1 MIEVVS
7 RVVSHAELLHDAPGP
22 HVGRDRERHQLFQP
36 EHLERVTNNF
46 PRALCGQSLALIVG
60 GQSPPNLDAWSEVGM
75 ERGNS
80 KADETDKA
88 AVPPQLRAVQAET
101 VLSEMTLDLIYQ
113 PIAFLQRKSAG
124 HELHHTRAS
133 ALGKNDPFVL
143 SKSYPHEEQDL
154 AQCKC
159 VSALSS
165 TPKACKPLIPRRR
178 LTAGTD
184 ENPSLMFGAEQNRRF
199 CHPAVGHSW

>member
-1 MIEVVS
+1 M
-7 RVVSHAELLHDAPGP
+7 GF
-22 HVGRDRERHQLFQP
+22 GRWLNSP
-36 EHLERVTNNF
+36 AGVIF
-46 PRALCGQSLALIVG
+46 PRRALN
-60 GQSPPNLDAWSEVGM
+60 P
-75 ERGNS
+75 
-80 KADETDKA
+80 
-88 AVPPQLRAVQAET
+88 
-101 VLSEMTLDLIYQ
+101 
-113 PIAFLQRKSAG
+113 
-124 HELHHTRAS
+124 S

-184 ENPSLMFGAEQNRRF
+184 ENPSLMFDAEQNRRF

>member
-1 MIEVVS
+1 MNNTFSRFSLPMLWDFCEANPISEGTGGYSGAVGWVTEVID
-7 RVVSHAELLHDAPGP
+7 HCKKAEEGAPRSQ
-22 HVGRDRERHQLFQP
+22 VI
-36 EHLERVTNNF
+36 
-46 PRALCGQSLALIVG
+46 CG
-60 GQSPPNLDAWSEVGM
+60 
-75 ERGNS
+75 
-80 KADETDKA
+80 
-88 AVPPQLRAVQAET
+88 
-101 VLSEMTLDLIYQ
+101 
-113 PIAFLQRKSAG
+113 SAT
-124 HELHHTRAS
+124 EAS

-159 VSALSS
+159 VSALLS

>member
-1 MIEVVS
+1 MKSTTLSWLTFRVMSLEV
-7 RVVSHAELLHDAPGP
+7 ALLKPG
-22 HVGRDRERHQLFQP
+22 
-36 EHLERVTNNF
+36 
-46 PRALCGQSLALIVG
+46 AS
-60 GQSPPNLDAWSEVGM
+60 
-75 ERGNS
+75 
-80 KADETDKA
+80 
-88 AVPPQLRAVQAET
+88 AVKVYVPTGSWGKVYVPSGPET
-101 VLSEMTLDLIYQ
+101 VE
-113 PIAFLQRKSAG
+113 
-124 HELHHTRAS
+124 RARPS